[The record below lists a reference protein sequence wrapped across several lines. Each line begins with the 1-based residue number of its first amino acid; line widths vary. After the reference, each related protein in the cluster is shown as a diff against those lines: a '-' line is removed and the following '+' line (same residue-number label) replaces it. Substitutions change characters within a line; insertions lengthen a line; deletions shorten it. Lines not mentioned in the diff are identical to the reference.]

1 MDTLIII
8 VLLVGAIVGFMQGA
22 FKQIANFV
30 GVMVGIFLATILYDR
45 FGSFLA
51 STTGTSE
58 GVGNIFSFI
67 LIAVLVPTLLG
78 WLATWLTKM
87 FAAIHLGLFNR
98 LIGAGI
104 GALCYGLLMS
114 FAFNLMDFSTSRG
127 GMRPD
132 KLEERSDLYYAWKH
146 ASQFAV
152 PDVIIVTDST
162 EEAHGAVPRHGIKSK
177 LPPMLGGE
185 KEEEQ

>member
-30 GVMVGIFLATILYDR
+30 GVMAGIVLATILYDQ

-51 STTGTSE
+51 SATGTSE
-58 GVGNIFSFI
+58 GVGNVFSFI
-67 LIAVLVPTLLG
+67 LIAVLAPALLG
-78 WLATWLTKM
+78 WLATGLTKM
-87 FAAIHLGLFNR
+87 FKAIHLGLVNR
-98 LIGAGI
+98 LAGAAI

-127 GMRPD
+127 GMCPE
-132 KLEERSDLYYAWKH
+132 KLDERSDLYYAWKH

-162 EEAHGAVPRHGIKSK
+162 EEAQGAEPRHGIRSK
-177 LPPMLGGE
+177 LPAMLGGE
-185 KEEEQ
+185 KEEQ